1 MSGSYDHASPVQ
13 QMRSARPNV
22 TAPLIYEGQAE
33 GPRIVGSSSQGSL
46 FGQGAQQELRNTASA
61 AAQALPSA
69 AVGWFHSFDRS
80 AGAYDSVHP
89 LSITFIDLGSFDRVG
104 TRGLFG

>member
-46 FGQGAQQELRNTASA
+46 LGQGAQQELRNTG
-61 AAQALPSA
+61 Q
-69 AVGWFHSFDRS
+69 RS
-80 AGAYDSVHP
+80 SPGPAIRGNWVVP
-89 LSITFIDLGSFDRVG
+89 LFRQNCWGV
-104 TRGLFG
+104 